1 MESAPNTRMSNV
13 RSSGGISTNPFDDLI
28 DECPRSGNCGEG
40 QAEPY
45 SPIALSGLLGPNG
58 MLWPA
63 PNTSQPKELGST
75 TGRYQAVAEGLAERH
90 TDAKP
95 KCSQQEQVPTGGQQ
109 WGGADGRCGKRNI
122 RQQWRRISMDTVH
135 EGRQVYLKWR
145 WQQQTPAVFQEHYG
159 EGPEWRRYRMP

>member
-95 KCSQQEQVPTGGQQ
+95 KCSQQEQVPTGWQQ
-109 WGGADGRCGKRNI
+109 WGGLVVDVANVTYDSSGVV
-122 RQQWRRISMDTVH
+122 S
-135 EGRQVYLKWR
+135 R
-145 WQQQTPAVFQEHYG
+145 WTLYMRDVRFI
-159 EGPEWRRYRMP
+159 